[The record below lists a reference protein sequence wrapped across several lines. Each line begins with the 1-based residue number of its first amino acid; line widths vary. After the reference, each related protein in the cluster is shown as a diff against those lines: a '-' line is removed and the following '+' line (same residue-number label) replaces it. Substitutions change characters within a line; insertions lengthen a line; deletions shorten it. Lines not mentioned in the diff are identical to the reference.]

1 MTLHLEWLR
10 NNPKGPHGP
19 IPQRAPKA
27 PLGPFAPL
35 GSLWFP
41 WSLLAPCPWVPGP
54 LGVGWGWGP
63 WAKGSAPCR
72 SDIRASRNCGG
83 EAALPR
89 RECTGS
95 AGLRASVMDF
105 MKYPP
110 TLSRACQKP
119 YGGGG
124 LPPPTPSALGVATG
138 QPRNPWRVL
147 LKSGN
152 PLGGSR
158 LKRQNPAAQAK
169 VKKWI
174 KL

>member
-63 WAKGSAPCR
+63 RAKGSAPCR

-95 AGLRASVMDF
+95 AGLRASVMDLYF
-105 MKYPP
+105 C
-110 TLSRACQKP
+110 SAQRAPAGQLNAHSYHCFAQK
-119 YGGGG
+119 G
-124 LPPPTPSALGVATG
+124 LCAS
-138 QPRNPWRVL
+138 
-147 LKSGN
+147 S
-152 PLGGSR
+152 
-158 LKRQNPAAQAK
+158 
-169 VKKWI
+169 
-174 KL
+174 

>member
-1 MTLHLEWLR
+1 MAHSDLFFLVRVTLAIICFKRFSFRNNLPLEMTLHLEWLR

-63 WAKGSAPCR
+63 RAKGSAPCR

-105 MKYPP
+105 ICPK
-110 TLSRACQKP
+110 
-119 YGGGG
+119 G
-124 LPPPTPSALGVATG
+124 PS
-138 QPRNPWRVL
+138 
-147 LKSGN
+147 
-152 PLGGSR
+152 GSTFW
-158 LKRQNPAAQAK
+158 P
-169 VKKWI
+169 

>member
-10 NNPKGPHGP
+10 NNPKGAHGP

-63 WAKGSAPCR
+63 RAKGSAPCR

-105 MKYPP
+105 NEKSMRKSMNFDGSEPR
-110 TLSRACQKP
+110 L
-119 YGGGG
+119 
-124 LPPPTPSALGVATG
+124 ALYSSLILHFCHF
-138 QPRNPWRVL
+138 R
-147 LKSGN
+147 
-152 PLGGSR
+152 
-158 LKRQNPAAQAK
+158 
-169 VKKWI
+169 KKWKKRSKTGGQKSCFLI
-174 KL
+174 